1 MTTATRATRT
11 AAKKPG
17 RTANRTATRT
27 ATRTNPKRDAEALR
41 VKLVR
46 LYRLAEWIDE
56 ECPAGYASD
65 PIRQLFLDTAWDY
78 AAAAAI
84 TDRGRDY

>member
-1 MTTATRATRT
+1 MTTATKAT
-11 AAKKPG
+11 K
-17 RTANRTATRT
+17 TATKKTGRSANRT
-27 ATRTNPKRDAEALR
+27 ATRTNPKRDAEHLR

-78 AAAAAI
+78 AAAAAV
-84 TDRGRDY
+84 TDRGRGY